1 MKLTYLGRIDFEDF
15 DFPVRQSL
23 FQDVVKAGQVGIV
36 DEVLSKH
43 FLFASLRLTLWLG
56 GVEGNDL
63 LLGTSNLPLQ
73 VFEQLEWVD
82 PRRNVLMTRSGAL
95 WVKAH
100 KYYSHR

>member
-1 MKLTYLGRIDFEDF
+1 MKLTYLGRIDFKDF

-23 FQDVVKAGQVGIV
+23 FQDVVKTSQVGIV
-36 DEVLSKH
+36 DKVLSKH
-43 FLFASLRLTLWLG
+43 FLFAPLRLTLWLR

-63 LLGTSNLPLQ
+63 LLGTPNLPLQ

-95 WVKAH
+95 WVKAY